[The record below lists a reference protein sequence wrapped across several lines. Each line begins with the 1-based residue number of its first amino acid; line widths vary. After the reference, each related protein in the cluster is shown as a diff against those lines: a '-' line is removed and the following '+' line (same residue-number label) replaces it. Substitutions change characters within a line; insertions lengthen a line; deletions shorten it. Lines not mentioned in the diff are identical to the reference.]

1 MSKYFGEFLVEKG
14 IITKD
19 NLVDALVEQVSS
31 TPPLCQIV
39 FENNIID
46 SQKLFEIFRHQQD
59 YSSDFISSCKTLGC
73 WSQEVQFKINACL
86 DELRKPLGHILVSR
100 GWIDLKKL
108 THMLDEFLS
117 QLTVEI
123 PRTAPA
129 ATPVKTPEFTAPP
142 APSASVTA
150 ASVDDLLETIQP
162 GILSEFDETFDE
174 KKKKMVR
181 VALSLIKDNLEADPN
196 VCKKLFSDI
205 LKILTTLNDQLAM
218 LALEKITEL
227 LSAMIGAITKIN
239 ASQGT
244 LSKDKLS
251 QSTAELTKAID
262 LAWTLKQSIL
272 TEATERSFFS
282 DQVQRQIF
290 DTQISTLKGLV

>member
-14 IITKD
+14 VITKD
-19 NLVDALVEQVSS
+19 NLVDALVEQVST

-73 WSQEVQFKINACL
+73 WSQDVQLKINACL

-117 QLTVEI
+117 QLNIQVPKTESLAVQI
-123 PRTAPA
+123 
-129 ATPVKTPEFTAPP
+129 KTPEVP
-142 APSASVTA
+142 APASVLVA
-150 ASVDDLLETIQP
+150 ASPLDDLLETIQP
-162 GILSEFDETFDE
+162 GILSELDEIFDE

-181 VALSLIKDNLEADPN
+181 VALSLIKDNLESDPN

-205 LKILTTLNDQLAM
+205 VKILTSLNDQLAM

-227 LSAMIGAITKIN
+227 FSAMIGTISKIN
-239 ASQGT
+239 AGQGT
-244 LSKDKLS
+244 LSKEKLS

-272 TEATERSFFS
+272 AEATERSFFS
-282 DQVQRQIF
+282 DQVQRQAF
-290 DTQISTLKGLV
+290 DTQISSLKGLL

>member
-117 QLTVEI
+117 QLTVQI
-123 PRTAPA
+123 PKTE
-129 ATPVKTPEFTAPP
+129 PVAVQIKTPEISVPIVVSVP
-142 APSASVTA
+142 ASST
-150 ASVDDLLETIQP
+150 DDLLETIQP

>member
-14 IITKD
+14 VITKD
-19 NLVDALVEQVSS
+19 NLVDALVEQVST

-39 FENNIID
+39 FENNILD
-46 SQKLFEIFRHQQD
+46 SQKLFEVFRHQQD

-73 WSQEVQFKINACL
+73 WSQEVQVKINACL

-117 QLTVEI
+117 QLTI
-123 PRTAPA
+123 Q
-129 ATPVKTPEFTAPP
+129 TPKADSFPVQVKTPEIP
-142 APSASVTA
+142 APASASI
-150 ASVDDLLETIQP
+150 ASSSLDDILETIQP

-181 VALSLIKDNLEADPN
+181 VALSLIKDNLESDPT

-205 LKILTTLNDQLAM
+205 LKILTSLNDQLAM

-227 LSAMIGAITKIN
+227 LSAMIGTISKIN
-239 ASQGT
+239 ACQGT
-244 LSKDKLS
+244 LSKEQMS
-251 QSTAELTKAID
+251 QYTAELTKAID

-272 TEATERSFFS
+272 AEASERSFFS
-282 DQVQRQIF
+282 DPLQRQTF
-290 DTQISTLKGLV
+290 DNQISTLKGLL